1 MLGGKWTV
9 LASTAR
15 RRHLKKGGE
24 LAGRAELKAGGRRK
38 FQKQELLVK
47 IPLLCRKVLGALLPI

>member
-24 LAGRAELKAGGRRK
+24 LAERAELKAEKTDVIRK
-38 FQKQELLVK
+38 AYNHAVAILRGDV
-47 IPLLCRKVLGALLPI
+47 